1 MILISQTGFF
11 DIVSAMLRLSQFKY
25 SFLAGPTSEQ
35 ELQKPLEIGNCRRA
49 IQEYYHRVCSTY
61 LNEDQL
67 LCPQAYWNTGSF
79 VAKWEEKNE
88 IQTSL
93 LQTSD
98 ILYASRKKVD
108 QAQFTI
114 QQIEEDDQK
123 LIKLHTAI
131 FINNP
136 KNIVEFLPLSTN
148 ISSED
153 SYVWH
158 ATSID
163 QIASLCPFEKF
174 LEFYRLVAA
183 KRLINI

>member
-1 MILISQTGFF
+1 MVNAMI
-11 DIVSAMLRLSQFKY
+11 RLSQFNY
-25 SFLAGPTSEQ
+25 SFLAGPMSEQ

-49 IQEYYHRVCSTY
+49 LQEYYYRVCDTY

-79 VAKWEEKNE
+79 VSKWEEKAE

-98 ILYASRKKVD
+98 ILYASRKKVNQD
-108 QAQFTI
+108 QFTI

-131 FINNP
+131 FVHSPEDIA
-136 KNIVEFLPLSTN
+136 KFLLTST
-148 ISSED
+148 ILPED

-158 ATSID
+158 ATTID
-163 QIASLCPFEKF
+163 QVASLWPFKKF
-174 LEFYRLVAA
+174 LEYYRLVAA
-183 KRLINI
+183 KRVFKI